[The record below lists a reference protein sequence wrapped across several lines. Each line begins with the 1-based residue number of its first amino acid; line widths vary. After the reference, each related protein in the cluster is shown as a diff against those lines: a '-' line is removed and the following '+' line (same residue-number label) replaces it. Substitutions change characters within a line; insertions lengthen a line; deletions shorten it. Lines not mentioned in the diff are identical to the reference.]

1 MAKSI
6 QVLSVCTSDSTGG
19 AARAAYRI
27 HLAVKSCGIDG
38 RMFVKNKNT
47 KDPDVISVG
56 SLQPKNALYRLFDWV
71 RNKVENKWQHL
82 IWRRYP
88 DRTSRFLSD
97 LRSTDIHGAIRKLEY
112 DVLHLHWI
120 NLRFLPLAE
129 LPKDRPIVWTL
140 HDSWPFCG
148 VCHLPMECKGFEA
161 ECGSCPALRSDKLY
175 DLSHRVWKK
184 KAGIYG
190 HLDLHIVAPSR
201 WMAECARKSS
211 LFGGLDIKVIP
222 NCIDVKAFSPG
233 SRDEACFRMGLDPGK
248 TYLLFGAMNAIK
260 DENKGYRSLHAALR
274 VISQRHAK
282 ETELIVFGSK
292 EPFEDQITGIK
303 VIDKGVIN
311 DSQGVVSLYRACSV
325 TIVPS
330 LSENLS
336 CTIMEAMSC
345 GSPVVAFDVG
355 GNRDMIDHQ
364 VNGYLA
370 KEQNSEDLA
379 RGILWC
385 LENNHE
391 GQLALKAR
399 QKVLENYSY
408 EIIGEKYATL
418 YRSLKK

>member
-1 MAKSI
+1 
-6 QVLSVCTSDSTGG
+6 
-19 AARAAYRI
+19 
-27 HLAVKSCGIDG
+27 
-38 RMFVKNKNT
+38 
-47 KDPDVISVG
+47 
-56 SLQPKNALYRLFDWV
+56 
-71 RNKVENKWQHL
+71 
-82 IWRRYP
+82 
-88 DRTSRFLSD
+88 
-97 LRSTDIHGAIRKLEY
+97 
-112 DVLHLHWI
+112 
-120 NLRFLPLAE
+120 
-129 LPKDRPIVWTL
+129 
-140 HDSWPFCG
+140 
-148 VCHLPMECKGFEA
+148 
-161 ECGSCPALRSDKLY
+161 
-175 DLSHRVWKK
+175 
-184 KAGIYG
+184 
-190 HLDLHIVAPSR
+190 
-201 WMAECARKSS
+201 
-211 LFGGLDIKVIP
+211 
-222 NCIDVKAFSPG
+222 
-233 SRDEACFRMGLDPGK
+233 
-248 TYLLFGAMNAIK
+248 MNAIK

-274 VISQRHAK
+274 VISQRLAK

-418 YRSLKK
+418 YRSLNK